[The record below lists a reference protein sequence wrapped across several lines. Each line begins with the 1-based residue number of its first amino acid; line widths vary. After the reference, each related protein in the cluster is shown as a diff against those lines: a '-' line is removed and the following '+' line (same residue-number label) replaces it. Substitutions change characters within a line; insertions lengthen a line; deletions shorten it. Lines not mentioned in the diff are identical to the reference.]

1 MLDRSLESSGEESEG
16 FEQVEDVLG
25 LDIES
30 DEDDD
35 DNSGIETLEVE
46 FYYNQRLLISMLH
59 VLKYSP
65 PSPSALQ
72 INLSPAL

>member
-35 DNSGIETLEVE
+35 DDDDEIQVPEV
-46 FYYNQRLLISMLH
+46 FIKHCFFGCCMQ
-59 VLKYSP
+59 
-65 PSPSALQ
+65 
-72 INLSPAL
+72 